1 MKLRQLKKQL
11 KYQQHLTAKNKK
23 SRRWIWFLLLFLLI
37 LAAAVPIYQ
46 QRQLTAPQRLFEAAV
61 KQESLGEV
69 DAAQQLYQQLYQQYP
84 QSDLAAEAL
93 LRSGQIWQY
102 DRRQDQQA
110 LLSYLQLEHDFPNHP
125 LVRKAQ
131 ETAAHIIKYSL
142 RDYSRAIGFYQR
154 LLDQP
159 TDEADKYLYEIA
171 DCYFRLDN
179 YSQARI
185 ELETLLEE
193 KPESSLL
200 PDVLYRKGGLLLLEN
215 RLDAA
220 RADWQR
226 LVDEFPDSNYSVQ
239 ARFNLAM
246 LLEEDDR
253 LQQAL
258 KLYQQLEDYPRPS
271 LLEEKIEHLKKR
283 IAAKKKAI

>member
-1 MKLRQLKKQL
+1 MV
-11 KYQQHLTAKNKK
+11 
-23 SRRWIWFLLLFLLI
+23 S
-37 LAAAVPIYQ
+37 
-46 QRQLTAPQRLFEAAV
+46 
-61 KQESLGEV
+61 
-69 DAAQQLYQQLYQQYP
+69 
-84 QSDLAAEAL
+84 
-93 LRSGQIWQY
+93 
-102 DRRQDQQA
+102 
-110 LLSYLQLEHDFPNHP
+110 
-125 LVRKAQ
+125 KAQ

-159 TDEADKYLYEIA
+159 AGELDKYLYEIA

-193 KPESSLL
+193 RPESSLL
-200 PDVLYRKGGLLLLEN
+200 PYVLYRKGGLLLLEN

-226 LVDEFPDSNYSVQ
+226 LIDEFPDSSYSVQ
-239 ARFNLAM
+239 ARFNFAS

-258 KLYQQLEDYPRPS
+258 KLYQQLEDYPRPA

-283 IAAKKKAI
+283 IAAKKKAN